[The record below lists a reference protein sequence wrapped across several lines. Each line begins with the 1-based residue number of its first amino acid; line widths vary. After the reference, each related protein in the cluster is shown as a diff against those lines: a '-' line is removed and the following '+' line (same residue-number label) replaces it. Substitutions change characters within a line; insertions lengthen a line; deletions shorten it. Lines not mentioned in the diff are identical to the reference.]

1 MSASS
6 LRVGVDVGGTFTDVV
21 LHDEHRRWW
30 VHKLPTS
37 THDPAE
43 AILAGVLAVIAK
55 AGRQASELGALLH
68 GTTVATNLLIE
79 RDGSKVG
86 VVTTEGFADVLHIAR
101 KKRPLNFSSYLDV
114 PWQSDPIARRG
125 LREQV
130 RERVDTRTGA
140 VLEPLIEDDVRA
152 AGRRLREQGVESVA
166 VCFLASFANPEH
178 ENRARALLEQE
189 LPGVFVTTSTE
200 CTPLYREYER
210 FNTAAVNAYVG
221 PRTGTY
227 LRNLTEAV
235 AAEGIHAGVRLMS
248 SGGGTISAEVAA
260 RQPVQLLMSG
270 PAAGV
275 IAGRRTGQD
284 VGRPNVITLDVGGT
298 STDIGVVPGGE
309 LRYKHL
315 LDTRICGESLM
326 VSMLDVETIGAGG
339 GSIASVKQAGG
350 SSVLSV
356 GPRSAGAY
364 PGPACY
370 GRGGT
375 EPTAS
380 DAMAVLGW
388 LRPETFAGGA
398 MTLDLEAAQKAVAT
412 LGFADTATAAAGIVT
427 VLVNAM
433 ASTTRILSERKGLDP
448 RDYAIVAQGG
458 AGPAFGCAVAEALGA
473 DSVLIPAHPGLASAF
488 GLLGSD
494 LRYEVQATVWQR
506 QGEADLT
513 KLAKTLAELEN
524 QAHASLDADQV
535 PAELKQIE
543 RSADVRYA
551 GQGYELRVPAPDGEV
566 DAAWMGEVA
575 KAFHLRH
582 QQTYGRSFP
591 EQEVQVVNLCV
602 AGVGKVAAH
611 TAPQTAG
618 SKLDLAPALP
628 PGATR
633 HAEAKVETGAAPVAA
648 AAAAQ
653 PPTTDQRTPAPATT
667 VNATWWV
674 DGSAVS
680 LPTAVHNRDE
690 LEPGDL
696 ITGPALVEQM
706 DSTVVVPP
714 GFAGPVHPDGT
725 LELRLS
731 PGPHQTEGKHA

>member
-1 MSASS
+1 MSAG

-21 LHDEHRRWW
+21 LRDDAADRWW

-37 THDPAE
+37 TLDPAV
-43 AILAGVLAVIAK
+43 AILDGVLAVLAQ
-55 AGRQASELGALLH
+55 AGRDAGELGTLLH
-68 GTTVATNLLIE
+68 GTTVATNMLIE
-79 RDGSKVG
+79 RDGARVG
-86 VVTTEGFADVLHIAR
+86 VVTSEGFRDILHIAR

-114 PWQSDPIARRG
+114 PWQTDPISRRG
-125 LREQV
+125 LREEV
-130 RERVDTRTGA
+130 RERIDTRTGE
-140 VLEPLIEDDVRA
+140 VLEPLDEDGVRA
-152 AGRRLREQGVESVA
+152 AGRRLRELGVESVA
-166 VCFLASFANPEH
+166 VCFLASFANPDH
-178 ENRARALLEQE
+178 EQRAHELLQQE

-200 CTPLYREYER
+200 STPLYREYER

-221 PRTGTY
+221 PRTGKY
-227 LRNLTEAV
+227 LDNLAQAV
-235 AAEGIHAGVRLMS
+235 ESRGIRSGVRLMS
-248 SGGGTISAEVAA
+248 SGGGTINAEVAA

-275 IAGRRTGQD
+275 IAGRRTGQA

-315 LDTRICGESLM
+315 LDTRICGEALM

-339 GSIASVKQAGG
+339 GSIASVKTAGG

-398 MTLDLEAAQKAVAT
+398 MTLDLPEAHAAVGSLAG
-412 LGFADTATAAAGIVT
+412 LGDVRTAAAGIIT

-433 ASTTRILSERKGLDP
+433 ASATRILSERKGLDP
-448 RDYAIVAQGG
+448 RDYALVAQGG

-473 DSVLIPAHPGLASAF
+473 DCVLVPPHPGLASAF

-494 LRYEVQATVWQR
+494 LRYEMQATVWQR
-506 QGEADLT
+506 SGDADLENLLTNVQKLEMRALESLEAD
-513 KLAKTLAELEN
+513 N
-524 QAHASLDADQV
+524 V
-535 PAELKQIE
+535 PAELRSLE

-551 GQGYELRVPAPDGEV
+551 GQGYELRVPAPGGVV
-566 DAAWMGEVA
+566 DQSWLAEVA

-591 EQEVQVVNLCV
+591 EQEVQIVNVIVV
-602 AGVGKVAAH
+602 GVGRVAAEL
-611 TAPQTAG
+611 
-618 SKLDLAPALP
+618 SVSEEIK
-628 PGATR
+628 
-633 HAEAKVETGAAPVAA
+633 
-648 AAAAQ
+648 
-653 PPTTDQRTPAPATT
+653 QRTPEPGTSVT
-667 VNATWWV
+667 ATWWV
-674 DGSAVS
+674 EGAARD
-680 LPTAVHNRDE
+680 LPTTVHQRDD
-690 LEPGDL
+690 LRPGDL
-696 ITGPALVEQM
+696 VTGPALVEQM

-714 GFAGPVHPDGT
+714 GFAGPVLADGT

-731 PGPHQTEGKHA
+731 PSRSNDLGETA

>member
-1 MSASS
+1 M
-6 LRVGVDVGGTFTDVV
+6 RVGVDVGGTFTDVV
-21 LHDEHRRWW
+21 LRDDATGQWW

-43 AILAGVLAVIAK
+43 AILRGVLSVTAA
-55 AGRQASELGALLH
+55 AGREASGLGTLLH
-68 GTTVATNLLIE
+68 GTTVATNMLIE
-79 RDGSKVG
+79 RDGSRVG
-86 VVTTEGFADVLHIAR
+86 VVTTEGFGDVLHIAR

-125 LREQV
+125 LREEV
-130 RERVDTRTGA
+130 RERIDTRTGS
-140 VLEPLIEDDVRA
+140 VLEALDEDGVRA
-152 AGRRLREQGVESVA
+152 AGRRLREQGVQAVA

-178 ENRARALLEQE
+178 ERRARELLEDE

-227 LRNLTEAV
+227 LDKLTEAV
-235 AAEGIHAGVRLMS
+235 AAEGIRAGVRLMS

-284 VGRPNVITLDVGGT
+284 IGRPNVITLDVGGT
-298 STDIGVVPGGE
+298 STDIGVVPGGD

-315 LDTRICGESLM
+315 LDTRICGEALM

-370 GRGGT
+370 GRGGA

-388 LRPETFAGGA
+388 LRPETFAGGT
-398 MTLDLEAAQKAVAT
+398 MQLDVEAARRAVAT
-412 LGFADTATAAAGIVT
+412 LGFDEVQTAAAGIVT

-433 ASTTRILSERKGLDP
+433 ASATRILSERKGLDP
-448 RDYAIVAQGG
+448 RDYALVAQGG

-473 DSVLIPAHPGLASAF
+473 DCVLVPAHPGLASAF

-506 QGEADLT
+506 SGDADLPV
-513 KLAKTLAELEN
+513 LASALAELE
-524 QAHASLDADQV
+524 ARASASLAADHV
-535 PAELKQIE
+535 PDELRAIE

-566 DAAWMGEVA
+566 DAAWLDGLA

-591 EQEVQVVNLCV
+591 EQEVQVVNVCV
-602 AGVGKVAAH
+602 VGVGKVAAG
-611 TAPQTAG
+611 PQPVSAE
-618 SKLDLAPALP
+618 AHRPARP
-628 PGATR
+628 PGVTR
-633 HAEAKVETGAAPVAA
+633 HAGAEVEPSAVPD
-648 AAAAQ
+648 Q
-653 PPTTDQRTPAPATT
+653 QRTPAPATT
-667 VNATWWV
+667 TDATWWV
-674 DGSAVS
+674 GGSAVT
-680 LPTAVHNRDE
+680 LPTAVHHRDA
-690 LEPGDL
+690 LRPGDL

-731 PGPHQTEGKHA
+731 PGRTVQKGERA